1 MAELEKLGQKYRVAL
16 RYDFMLLSFAIDIFL
31 PAIFCIK
38 GLGCWI
44 VYGSGSNLLV
54 NFVT

>member
-1 MAELEKLGQKYRVAL
+1 VAL